1 MAESVFTLPYQ
12 TNGNHATEPSTFS
25 HVISERH
32 WKSTSDFPEIVNN
45 YELKRG
51 TVCQIVRFI
60 SQFSLKLYI
69 QFWNYFDSIVLGSVG
84 KGYLKKQGVR
94 IFGQIFWLGCLSAF
108 KVYRY
113 CMNWISVHPEKIRQQ
128 FKFFSWI
135 RSFPIKMERYI
146 ESELCSIFWGK
157 PVAKNLVL
165 CSLGCSFIYIKVI
178 CMFGW
183 VSHFQYYF

>member
-69 QFWNYFDSIVLGSVG
+69 
-84 KGYLKKQGVR
+84 KKQGVR

-108 KVYRY
+108 KVYCY
-113 CMNWISVHPEKIRQQ
+113 CMNWIPVHPEKIRQQ

-135 RSFPIKMERYI
+135 RSFPIKMERHM

-157 PVAKNLVL
+157 PVAKNLML
-165 CSLGCSFIYIKVI
+165 CSLGCSFMYIKVI

>member
-69 QFWNYFDSIVLGSVG
+69 
-84 KGYLKKQGVR
+84 KKQGVR

-108 KVYRY
+108 KVYCY
-113 CMNWISVHPEKIRQQ
+113 CMNWIPVHPSK
-128 FKFFSWI
+128 
-135 RSFPIKMERYI
+135 
-146 ESELCSIFWGK
+146 
-157 PVAKNLVL
+157 
-165 CSLGCSFIYIKVI
+165 
-178 CMFGW
+178 
-183 VSHFQYYF
+183 